1 MKKLK
6 ANEIKQI
13 AYNMSIG
20 VPPMKALTEAGV
32 SASRAE
38 ILQILESLQN
48 DITFN
53 DEIRYYES
61 LIESNVI
68 EKLATQQAQKQKNV
82 EALEQLKAF
91 YIGVIN
97 FDISDHLEETT
108 ARYQNG
114 VEEAILTINSMEELK
129 KACPYIKR
137 MKFTSDGTIIE
148 FYDKMQ
154 VGDLLMKAIEQEN
167 KTTPQDISISYS
179 LIKETNPNRELIMNR
194 INAAISNG
202 DDF

>member
-1 MKKLK
+1 MRKLK
-6 ANEIKQI
+6 ANETKQI
-13 AYNMSIG
+13 AYNMAIG
-20 VPPMKALTEAGV
+20 VSPMKAVTEAGV

-38 ILQILESLQN
+38 ILEILETLRHDS
-48 DITFN
+48 IFN
-53 DEIRYYES
+53 AEIKYYEN
-61 LIESNVI
+61 LVQTNVI
-68 EKLATQQAQKQKNV
+68 ERLATQQAQKQKNI
-82 EALEQLKAF
+82 EAIEQLKAF

-97 FDISDHLEETT
+97 FDISDHLEEST

-114 VEEAILTINSMEELK
+114 VEETILTINSMEELK

-154 VGDLLMKAIEQEN
+154 VGDLLMKAIDQEN